1 MTAEAAVKECRAV
14 EEEAGIRIPA
24 LKADREAGK
33 VADRAA
39 GKTDRRKQT
48 TEGSRC
54 RKSVICDLSSVISPL

>member
-39 GKTDRRKQT
+39 GKTDDRK
-48 TEGSRC
+48 
-54 RKSVICDLSSVISPL
+54 